1 MNYCTDLYI
10 QLTYV
15 TFHGQV
21 KEFFEGDFVLM
32 WTSLLNLLQ
41 YLLFFYVLVFFFF
54 FFCHESCEIL
64 AP

>member
-10 QLTYV
+10 QLMYA

-41 YLLFFYVLVFFFF
+41 YLLFFYVLDFF
-54 FFCHESCEIL
+54 FFCHEACEIL

>member
-10 QLTYV
+10 QFTYA

-41 YLLFFYVLVFFFF
+41 YLLFFYVLDFFFF
-54 FFCHESCEIL
+54 L
-64 AP
+64 P

>member
-10 QLTYV
+10 QLMYA

-41 YLLFFYVLVFFFF
+41 YLLFFYVLDFFFF
-54 FFCHESCEIL
+54 FAMRHVGS
-64 AP
+64 

>member
-10 QLTYV
+10 QLMYA

-41 YLLFFYVLVFFFF
+41 YLLFFYVLDFFF
-54 FFCHESCEIL
+54 FFCHEACEIL

>member
-41 YLLFFYVLVFFFF
+41 YLLFFYVLDFFFF
-54 FFCHESCEIL
+54 L
-64 AP
+64 P

>member
-10 QLTYV
+10 QLTYA

-21 KEFFEGDFVLM
+21 KEFFEGDFVLI

-41 YLLFFYVLVFFFF
+41 YFFFFMFCFFFF
-54 FFCHESCEIL
+54 FAMSHVGF
-64 AP
+64 